1 MAQETSEQSA
11 VVADPRS
18 APATPNTQIRY
29 EACCMREQ
37 GCMLL
42 MFPSILNELYDPS
55 VSLTYQSLPQVGNT
69 ESVAANQIYTS
80 TYPVTLSLSTA
91 GVYKC
96 AASYPTQ
103 TVLGQ
108 TLSQGTVFSGEAEIV
123 VFGEC
128 ACDLY
133 F

>member
-1 MAQETSEQSA
+1 MAQETSEQST

-18 APATPNTQIRY
+18 APATPNTPNNIRGVLK
-29 EACCMREQ
+29 EQ

-42 MFPSILNELYDPS
+42 MFSSILNELHDPS

-96 AASYPTQ
+96 AATYPTQ

>member
-18 APATPNTQIRY
+18 APANPNTPNKIRGVLK
-29 EACCMREQ
+29 EQ

-96 AASYPTQ
+96 AATYPTQ